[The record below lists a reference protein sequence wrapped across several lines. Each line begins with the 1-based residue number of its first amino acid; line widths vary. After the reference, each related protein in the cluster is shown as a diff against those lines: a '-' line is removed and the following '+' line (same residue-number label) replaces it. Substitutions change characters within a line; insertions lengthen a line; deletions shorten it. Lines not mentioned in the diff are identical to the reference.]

1 MTIQRTCGAPKS
13 TVLYTLYNESMLLA
27 RCSVLDPVPHVLT
40 KTIGSSA
47 EPPIDPGGRLVPDVI
62 RCVTYG
68 GRPHTVRKEIKC
80 SGDLEILHKIVCA
93 TIRKLGK
100 HELFRVLSRTI
111 SFSISKSPLHFSSFL
126 PVWSASE
133 DNMAL
138 S

>member
-1 MTIQRTCGAPKS
+1 M
-13 TVLYTLYNESMLLA
+13 
-27 RCSVLDPVPHVLT
+27 LDPVPHVLT

-111 SFSISKSPLHFSSFL
+111 SFSISKSPLTFQFL
-126 PVWSASE
+126 FTSVVSLRGQYGSLLTFTVYS
-133 DNMAL
+133 N
-138 S
+138 